1 MVLVRSAT
9 PQAIEVRALFM
20 KYLRRGEPD
29 HYFSWLVVDL
39 FPILIRLFVIESPW
53 LYFRDSY
60 ENGTMPKQYPR
71 DFRRRAIRLVTE
83 SRDDHETEWSAI
95 RQVATRLDVGPE
107 TS

>member
-1 MVLVRSAT
+1 V
-9 PQAIEVRALFM
+9 
-20 KYLRRGEPD
+20 KYFRRGQPAQ
-29 HYFSWLVVDL
+29 HFPGPVVDL
-39 FPILIRLFVIESPW
+39 FHMLIRLFVIESPW

-60 ENGTMPKQYPR
+60 EDGTMPKQYPR

-107 TS
+107 TL